1 MGCRYLLDTNIIS
14 DLARRP
20 QGPIAG
26 KIAELGPESVCT
38 SLIVSCEL
46 RFGVKKNGSHKLHS
60 QIDAVVG
67 AIEVLPLDSPV
78 EHEYAEIRTQLEGGG
93 QPIGPNDLLIAAHAR
108 ALGLTLVTANS
119 TEFRRVPGLAVENWL
134 E

>member
-1 MGCRYLLDTNIIS
+1 MGFRYLLDTHIIS

-26 KIAELGPESVCT
+26 KLVEVGPESVCT

-60 QIDAVVG
+60 QIEAILEAVE
-67 AIEVLPLDSPV
+67 ILPLDPPM
-78 EHEYAEIRTQLEGGG
+78 EHEYAEIRVQLEGDG

-108 ALGLTLVTANS
+108 ALGLTLVTDNS